1 MTFIA
6 NLAFK
11 RSPWLILMLSAF
23 ILEVT
28 ALIFQY
34 QMDLAP
40 CIMCIYQRTAVL
52 GIFIAGFI
60 GLTNPNN
67 IFVRISAYIIWS
79 ISAIWGYF
87 LAVEHIDMQTNTDPF
102 AFTCDIIPN
111 FPSFMPLHE
120 WIPSFFAAPGDC
132 GEISWQFLDLSM
144 PVWMQIIF
152 GIYSF
157 ILIAIIST
165 NLFKKRI

>member
-11 RSPWLILMLSAF
+11 RSSWLVLALSTF
-23 ILEVT
+23 CLEIA
-28 ALIFQY
+28 ALFFQY

-40 CIMCIYQRTAVL
+40 CIMCIYQRTAIL
-52 GIFIAGFI
+52 GIFIASII
-60 GLTNPNN
+60 GLSNPEN
-67 IFVRISAYIIWS
+67 IIVRIIAYLTWS

-87 LAVEHIDMQTNTDPF
+87 IAAEHIDMQTNTDPF

-132 GEISWQFLDLSM
+132 GEIQWQFLNLSM
-144 PVWMQIIF
+144 PTWMQVIF
-152 GIYSF
+152 AIYSIVF
-157 ILIAIIST
+157 ISVFIA
-165 NLFKKRI
+165 NLSKKRI

>member
-34 QMDLAP
+34 KMDLAP

-52 GIFIAGFI
+52 GIFIAGLI

-87 LAVEHIDMQTNTDPF
+87 LAVEHLDMQTTTDIF
-102 AFTCDIIPN
+102 AYSCSVIPN

>member
-34 QMDLAP
+34 KMDLAP

-52 GIFIAGFI
+52 GIFIAGLI
-60 GLTNPNN
+60 GLTNPKNT
-67 IFVRISAYIIWS
+67 FVRISAYIIWS

-102 AFTCDIIPN
+102 AFTCDIVPN
-111 FPSFMPLHE
+111 FPSFIPLHE

-152 GIYSF
+152 GIYSLT
-157 ILIAIIST
+157 LITIIST

>member
-1 MTFIA
+1 MTYIA

-11 RSPWLILMLSAF
+11 RSAWFILMMSAL

-34 QMDLAP
+34 KMDLAP

-52 GIFIAGFI
+52 GIFIAGLI
-60 GLTNPNN
+60 ALTNPNN
-67 IFVRISAYIIWS
+67 IFVRIIAYGIWS

-87 LAVEHIDMQTNTDPF
+87 IAVEHIDMQTTTDIF
-102 AFTCDIIPN
+102 AYSCEVTPN
-111 FPSFMPLHE
+111 FPSIMPLHE

-144 PVWMQIIF
+144 PYWMQVIF
-152 GIYSF
+152 GIYSL
-157 ILIAIIST
+157 ILITVILT
-165 NLFKKRI
+165 NLLKKRI

>member
-79 ISAIWGYF
+79 ISAIC
-87 LAVEHIDMQTNTDPF
+87 TD
-102 AFTCDIIPN
+102 
-111 FPSFMPLHE
+111 
-120 WIPSFFAAPGDC
+120 
-132 GEISWQFLDLSM
+132 
-144 PVWMQIIF
+144 
-152 GIYSF
+152 
-157 ILIAIIST
+157 
-165 NLFKKRI
+165 

>member
-1 MTFIA
+1 MTYIA
-6 NLAFK
+6 NLACK
-11 RSPWLILMLSAF
+11 RSSWFMLMLSAF
-23 ILEVT
+23 TLEVT

-52 GIFIAGFI
+52 GIFIAGLI

-67 IFVRISAYIIWS
+67 TLIRISAYVIWS
-79 ISAIWGYF
+79 ISTIWGYF
-87 LAVEHIDMQTNTDPF
+87 LAVEHIDMQTTTDVF
-102 AFTCDIIPN
+102 AYTCGIVPN

-120 WIPSFFAAPGDC
+120 WIPIFFSAPGDC

-144 PVWMQIIF
+144 PVWMKIIF
-152 GIYSF
+152 SIYSVT
-157 ILIAIIST
+157 LITIISS

>member
-1 MTFIA
+1 MTYIA

-11 RSPWLILMLSAF
+11 RSAWFILMLSALT
-23 ILEVT
+23 LEVA

-40 CIMCIYQRTAVL
+40 CIMCIYQRTAIL
-52 GIFIAGFI
+52 GIFIAGLI

-67 IFVRISAYIIWS
+67 IFIRITAYLVWS

-87 LAVEHIDMQTNTDPF
+87 IAVEHIDMQTNTDPF

-120 WIPSFFAAPGDC
+120 WIPRFFAAPGDC

-152 GIYSF
+152 AIYSV
-157 ILIAIIST
+157 ILITVILT
-165 NLFKKRI
+165 NLLKKRI